1 MRSVIAIFVL
11 LMVAFSGWGF
21 FIYAISHRD
30 YDGQVIVTRQEGKTI
45 FTLEVDID
53 VDEIPNM
60 DSLLFKVVDTDNFLK

>member
-1 MRSVIAIFVL
+1 MTDIIAIFVIA
-11 LMVAFSGWGF
+11 MVAFSGWGLF
-21 FIYAISHRD
+21 FYAIAHRS
-30 YDGQVIVTRQEGKTI
+30 YDGQVVVSRTEGKTV